1 MPGTPTHPVPDW
13 LSRGEFEKF
22 RSLSLL
28 ERFYIYTDY
37 VPREMGS
44 WKYRQDNQPEVI
56 VGMQLRPNGEYFPSC
71 RDRRYLWHGYAVC
84 DDFYSPDYSRRPL
97 PETKDH
103 RRTLLWM
110 PEVKFDAKGSAR
122 SAFTTTAS
130 GRQSVSRPWALR
142 TVGGIC
148 NIIMCGKRTEWYAY

>member
-1 MPGTPTHPVPDW
+1 
-13 LSRGEFEKF
+13 
-22 RSLSLL
+22 
-28 ERFYIYTDY
+28 
-37 VPREMGS
+37 MGS

-110 PEVKFDAKGSAR
+110 PEVKFDAKGSATVR
-122 SAFTTTAS
+122 LYNNSKRTTVSVEAVGVTDS
-130 GRQSVSRPWALR
+130 GRYMQYNNVR
-142 TVGGIC
+142 
-148 NIIMCGKRTEWYAY
+148 